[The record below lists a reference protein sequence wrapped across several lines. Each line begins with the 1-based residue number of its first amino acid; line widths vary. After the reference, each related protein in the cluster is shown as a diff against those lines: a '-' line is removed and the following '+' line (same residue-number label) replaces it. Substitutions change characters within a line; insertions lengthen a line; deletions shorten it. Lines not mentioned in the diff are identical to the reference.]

1 VKAIVQ
7 RHFNSRQSIR
17 VSVPKTGH
25 DDGENTRSVLPCWEQ
40 ELTKDAL
47 LDSIHGERRWT
58 LHISQTTPN
67 LQTFNA
73 QEHKWN
79 YIIMIWESQGNRTAT
94 EIITSQLQALQDAGL
109 FSNKSLFHSYLLQDI
124 TATS

>member
-1 VKAIVQ
+1 MKAIVQ

-47 LDSIHGERRWT
+47 LDSIHGETRWS
-58 LHISQTTPN
+58 LHISQTTSN